1 MTEAELDRVVA
12 EECARLGVRRYAV
25 PDSRRVEFRG
35 FPDLVLWG
43 PGGLIFRELKSEQ
56 GRLSR
61 DQQRVADSLREAKQ
75 NWGVWRPSYWKDG
88 GIPFELEWLRR
99 GR

>member
-1 MTEAELDRVVA
+1 MREAELDQAVA
-12 EECARLGVRRYAV
+12 ELCVDLGVHRFHV

-43 PGGLIFRELKSEQ
+43 PRGLIFRELKSDQ

-61 DQQRVADSLREAKQ
+61 EQMRVHETLLDARQDIY
-75 NWGVWRPSYWKDG
+75 VWRPWDLHEGVIDS
-88 GIPFELEWLRR
+88 ELRQIR
-99 GR
+99 